1 MVRHHKL
8 IYFLTRITKWD
19 KMMKRGIVR
28 IKPIY
33 IGIYHYQYVY
43 GSVCSPDVKGT
54 PPIRKITLEELKK
67 RAEEM
72 VERFKKHVDVDFIQI
87 DEPFI
92 IKKHKDFRKLP
103 KVLNYDVDALLV
115 NSIGATPLELYT
127 LSTYG
132 LPIIER
138 YTTSAFLRALRVKK
152 FLKESK
158 FLYIGEIP
166 SFSAPNGPWDFFRIQ
181 RRFGIRFRHIETNE
195 FFRIFDSIPD
205 DEARKVLEEWKKD
218 FAKVVEPSEK
228 DLLDVARVYLALRYL
243 CEREDAN
250 AVTINCGR
258 FTEERP
264 IVPCLAFSKLIDEGI
279 ICGCEGDITAL
290 LSALIL
296 HAVSGQPVLMGNF
309 GYKPGMFEAR
319 EGELTIEHDV
329 LPLSMASTKYIV
341 RDYHG
346 RRFGVTA
353 YADIKRGQPMT
364 LLNMSNN
371 LNEITVIEGTI
382 KSSED
387 GGHCRVII
395 RMKAKGDVKRVSE
408 ILVGSQHISMTFGHW
423 LDALLEVGK
432 LLDLKV
438 HHL

>member
-1 MVRHHKL
+1 MQ
-8 IYFLTRITKWD
+8 
-19 KMMKRGIVR
+19 RGIVR
-28 IKPIY
+28 IKPVY

-54 PPIRKITLEELKK
+54 PPVKKMSLDELRSRAQRMIESFK
-67 RAEEM
+67 RR
-72 VERFKKHVDVDFIQI
+72 VKVDFVEIE
-87 DEPFI
+87 EPFI
-92 IKKHKDFRKLP
+92 IKEHRDFRRLP
-103 KVLNYDVDALLV
+103 MSIDYGIDALLV
-115 NSIGATPLELYT
+115 RSIGSTPLEYRT
-127 LSTYG
+127 LVAYG
-132 LPIIER
+132 LPIINESV
-138 YTTSAFLRALRVKK
+138 TEDFLRALRVKK

-166 SFSAPNGPWDFFRIQ
+166 SFSAPTGPWDFFKIQ
-181 RRFGIRFRHIETNE
+181 ERFGIRFRHIETNE
-195 FFRIFDSIPD
+195 FFRVFDSIPED
-205 DEARKVLEEWKKD
+205 RAKKVLNKWRGDFKEVIEPTEE
-218 FAKVVEPSEK
+218 E
-228 DLLDVARVYLALRYL
+228 LLDVARVYLTLRYL

-258 FTEERP
+258 LTEERP
-264 IVPCLAFSKLIDEGI
+264 VVPCLAFSKLIDEGI

-290 LSALIL
+290 LSALML

-309 GYKPGMFEAR
+309 GYRPGMFEAK

-353 YADIKRGQPMT
+353 YADIKKGEPMT

-371 LNEITVIEGTI
+371 LNEITVIEGVI
-382 KSSED
+382 KGSED
-387 GGHCRVII
+387 GGHCRIII
-395 RMKAKGDVKRVSE
+395 RMKANGDVKRVPE

-423 LDALLEVGK
+423 LNPLLELGK
-432 LLDLKV
+432 LLNLKV

>member
-1 MVRHHKL
+1 MQ
-8 IYFLTRITKWD
+8 
-19 KMMKRGIVR
+19 RGIVR
-28 IKPIY
+28 IKPVY

-54 PPIRKITLEELKK
+54 PPVKKTPLDELRSRAQRMIESFK
-67 RAEEM
+67 RR
-72 VERFKKHVDVDFIQI
+72 VKVDFVKIE
-87 DEPFI
+87 EPFI
-92 IKKHKDFRKLP
+92 IKEHRDFRRLP
-103 KVLNYDVDALLV
+103 MSIDYGIDALLV
-115 NSIGATPLELYT
+115 GSIGSTPLEYRT
-127 LSTYG
+127 LVAYG
-132 LPIIER
+132 LPIINESV
-138 YTTSAFLRALRVKK
+138 TENFLRALRVKK

-166 SFSAPNGPWDFFRIQ
+166 SFSAPNGPWDFFKIQ
-181 RRFGIRFRHIETNE
+181 ERFGIRFRHIETNE
-195 FFRIFDSIPD
+195 FFRIFDSIPED
-205 DEARKVLEEWKKD
+205 RARKVLDKWKEDFKEVIEPTEE
-218 FAKVVEPSEK
+218 
-228 DLLDVARVYLALRYL
+228 DLLDVARVYLTLRYL

-264 IVPCLAFSKLIDEGI
+264 VVPCLAFSKLIDEGI

-290 LSALIL
+290 LSALML

-309 GYKPGMFEAR
+309 GYRPSMFEAK

-353 YADIKRGQPMT
+353 YADIKKGEPMT
-364 LLNMSNN
+364 LLNMSSN
-371 LNEITVIEGTI
+371 LNEITVIEGVI
-382 KSSED
+382 KGSED
-387 GGHCRVII
+387 GGHCRII
-395 RMKAKGDVKRVSE
+395 IHMKANGDVKRVPE
-408 ILVGSQHISMTFGHW
+408 ILVGSQHISMTLGHW
-423 LDALLEVGK
+423 LNPLLELGR
-432 LLDLKV
+432 LLNLKV